1 MALKLG
7 DNFRLQIDT
16 KEIFHEVSAKLDF
29 SRDFK
34 EIATKDTNGKL
45 VSPGAYAWNISIDA
59 KWDND
64 GTTQEDLAGIS
75 AMAIAGATHTLLL
88 SNGVTGDVTYTG
100 TGYVA
105 DFNVDATNEDYVSV
119 SFSLKGSGDLTQGV
133 VA

>member
-7 DNFRLQIDT
+7 DNLRLSIDT
-16 KEIFHEVSAKLDF
+16 KEIIHEVSAKLDF
-29 SRDFK
+29 SREFK
-34 EIATKDTNGKL
+34 EVATKDTSGKL
-45 VSPGAYAWNISIDA
+45 VSPGSYTWGMSIDA

-75 AMAIAGATHTLLL
+75 AMAIAGTTHALLL
-88 SNGVTGDVTYTG
+88 SNATSGDVTYAG